1 MCPTCHILRRTKTV
15 EYCRYQLTELNLIT
29 VGKNQA
35 QSEKCDDDDDD
46 DDSNKVLGRG
56 TLSSKNINILKDKER
71 LWKCSRLKLAKEITM
86 KIILDP
92 RLVLCWRGNVINYWI
107 S

>member
-15 EYCRYQLTELNLIT
+15 EYYRYQLTELNLIT
-29 VGKNQA
+29 VGKKQA
-35 QSEKCDDDDDD
+35 QSEKCDDDDD